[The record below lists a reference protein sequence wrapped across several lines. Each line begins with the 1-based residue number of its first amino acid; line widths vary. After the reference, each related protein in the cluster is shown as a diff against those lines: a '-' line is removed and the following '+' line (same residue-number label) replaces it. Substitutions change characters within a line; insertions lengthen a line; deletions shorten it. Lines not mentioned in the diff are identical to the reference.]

1 MITGKA
7 DLLWEDGRVSSPYK
21 YLVLHGR
28 KPVHEALLEGLEI
41 ACIHLSQKANGD
53 IIQEIKSLA
62 NAKGIKIEI
71 TTDNR
76 ISALSKSGQHQGIAA
91 DLKAQR
97 MQSLPHFLSERN
109 GRKHQTYVVV
119 LDGVHNPANVGMIIR
134 TVTAA
139 GLDGIIIPDKGTAN
153 INPVAIKAS
162 AGTVFKAPIV
172 RVDTASNAIDQLI
185 ENRFEILGLET
196 SGESIYQVELPE
208 RMALVL
214 GNETSGL
221 NKETVEKL
229 SKIISIPLANNIESL
244 NVAASAAIAS
254 YEIVRRSLAV

>member
-1 MITGKA
+1 
-7 DLLWEDGRVSSPYK
+7 VSNLYK

-28 KPVHEALLEGLEI
+28 KPVFEALEEGLEI
-41 ACIHLSQKANGD
+41 ACIHLSQKATGE
-53 IIQEIKSLA
+53 IIQRIKSLA
-62 NAKGIKIEI
+62 NEKGIRIEI
-71 TTDNR
+71 TSENR

-91 DLKAQR
+91 DLKVQR
-97 MQSLPHFLSERN
+97 MRSLPHFLSERN

-139 GLDGIIIPDKGTAN
+139 GLDGIIVPDKGTAK

-162 AGTVFKAPIV
+162 AGTIFKAPIV
-172 RVDTASNAIDQLI
+172 RVDTTSNAIDQLI
-185 ENRFEILGLET
+185 ENRFEIVGLET
-196 SGESIYQVELPE
+196 SGESLYQVELPD

-221 NKETVEKL
+221 NEETMRRL
-229 SKIISIPLANNIESL
+229 SKVISIPLANNIESL

-254 YEIVRRSLAV
+254 YEIVRRSLAI

>member
-1 MITGKA
+1 
-7 DLLWEDGRVSSPYK
+7 
-21 YLVLHGR
+21 
-28 KPVHEALLEGLEI
+28 VHEALLEGLDI
-41 ACIHLSQKANGD
+41 ACIHLSQKANGE

-76 ISALSKSGQHQGIAA
+76 ISALSKSGQHQGIVA
-91 DLKAQR
+91 DLKVQR

-134 TVTAA
+134 TVAAA
-139 GLDGIIIPDKGTAN
+139 GLDGIIVPDKGTAK
-153 INPVAIKAS
+153 INPVTIKAS
-162 AGTVFKAPIV
+162 AGTVFKAPIL
-172 RVDTASNAIDQLI
+172 RVDTTSNAIDQLI
-185 ENRFEILGLET
+185 ENRFEIFGLET

-214 GNETSGL
+214 GNESSGL
-221 NKETVEKL
+221 NKETIGKL
-229 SKIISIPLANNIESL
+229 SKTIAIPLANNIESL

-254 YEIVRRSLAV
+254 YEIVRRSLAI

>member
-1 MITGKA
+1 MQK
-7 DLLWEDGRVSSPYK
+7 VSESK
-21 YLVLHGR
+21 
-28 KPVHEALLEGLEI
+28 
-41 ACIHLSQKANGD
+41 
-53 IIQEIKSLA
+53 
-62 NAKGIKIEI
+62 I

-139 GLDGIIIPDKGTAN
+139 GLDGIIIPDKGTAK

-172 RVDTASNAIDQLI
+172 RVDTTNNAIDQLI
-185 ENRFEILGLET
+185 ENRFEIVGLET
-196 SGESIYQVELPE
+196 SGESS
-208 RMALVL
+208 
-214 GNETSGL
+214 TKL
-221 NKETVEKL
+221 NCPSEWHLCWGTKH
-229 SKIISIPLANNIESL
+229 PD
-244 NVAASAAIAS
+244 
-254 YEIVRRSLAV
+254 

>member
-1 MITGKA
+1 M
-7 DLLWEDGRVSSPYK
+7 WEDGRMSSPYK

-139 GLDGIIIPDKGTAN
+139 GLDGIIVPDKGTAN

-196 SGESIYQVELPE
+196 SGENIYQIELPE

-221 NKETVEKL
+221 SGETVKKL
-229 SKIISIPLANNIESL
+229 TKTISIPLANNIESL

-254 YEIVRRSLAV
+254 YEIVRRSLAF

>member
-1 MITGKA
+1 
-7 DLLWEDGRVSSPYK
+7 VSNLYK

-28 KPVHEALLEGLEI
+28 KPVHEALLEGLDI
-41 ACIHLSQKANGD
+41 ACIHLSQKANGE

-76 ISALSKSGQHQGIAA
+76 ISALSKSGQHQGIVA
-91 DLKAQR
+91 DLKVQR

-134 TVTAA
+134 TVAAA
-139 GLDGIIIPDKGTAN
+139 GLDGIIVPDKGTAK
-153 INPVAIKAS
+153 INPVTIKAS
-162 AGTVFKAPIV
+162 AGTVFKAPIL
-172 RVDTASNAIDQLI
+172 RVDTTSNAIDQLI
-185 ENRFEILGLET
+185 ENRFEIFGLET

-214 GNETSGL
+214 GNESSGL
-221 NKETVEKL
+221 NKETIGKL
-229 SKIISIPLANNIESL
+229 SKTIAIPLANNIESL

-254 YEIVRRSLAV
+254 YEIVRRSLAI

>member
-1 MITGKA
+1 M
-7 DLLWEDGRVSSPYK
+7 SNPYK

-28 KPVHEALLEGLEI
+28 KPVHEALLEGQEI
-41 ACIHLSQKANGD
+41 VCIHLSQKATGE

-62 NAKGIKIEI
+62 NTKGIKVEI
-71 TTDNR
+71 TTENR

-91 DLKAQR
+91 DFKAQR
-97 MQSLPHFLSERN
+97 MQSLPHFLSQRN
-109 GRKHQTYVVV
+109 GRKYQTYVVV

-139 GLDGIIIPDKGTAN
+139 GLDGIVVPDKGTAN

-162 AGTVFKAPIV
+162 AGTVFKAPIL
-172 RVDTASNAIDQLI
+172 RVDTTDNAIDQLI
-185 ENRFEILGLET
+185 ENRFEIFGLET

-214 GNETSGL
+214 GNESSGL
-221 NKETVEKL
+221 NKETIGKL
-229 SKIISIPLANNIESL
+229 SKTIAIPLANNIESL

-254 YEIVRRSLAV
+254 YEIVRRSLAI